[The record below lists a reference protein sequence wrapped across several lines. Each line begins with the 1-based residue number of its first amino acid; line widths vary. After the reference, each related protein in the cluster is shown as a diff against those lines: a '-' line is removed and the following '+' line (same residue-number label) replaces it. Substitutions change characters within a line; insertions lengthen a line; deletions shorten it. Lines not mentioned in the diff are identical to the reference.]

1 MPEKKA
7 GTAGKTAKAG
17 AGRKHSAGVGGR
29 RKNLWLD
36 TMVLPGAV
44 WLLLIRYLPMF
55 GIVLAFKNYK
65 AQRPN
70 TFWNNILKSKWV
82 GLDNFQFLKS
92 PDTAVMIRNTL
103 GYNILWIILGLI
115 ISVAFAVMMSELSN
129 RLMAKT
135 YQTMMFFPYFLSW
148 VVASYFVLAFLD
160 PTSGM
165 IPAMQKAGGGAVTNF
180 YHETRWWPLI
190 LTICNLW
197 KNIGYSSVLYLA
209 AITGI
214 DTTQYEA
221 AAVDGATKWQQVFHV
236 TLPNI
241 RTMIVILLIMNVGKI
256 FNADFGLFYNVPQ
269 NSGSLYPVTQVV
281 DTYVYRAYAN
291 THNIGMSSAA
301 GFLQS
306 AVGLVCI
313 VGANAVVRKIDPE
326 SSLF

>member
-1 MPEKKA
+1 MNNSELERAGGWRIRWSKSKK
-7 GTAGKTAKAG
+7 
-17 AGRKHSAGVGGR
+17 
-29 RKNLWLD
+29 NFWLT

-55 GIVLAFKNYK
+55 GVVIAFKNYR

-70 TFWNNILKSKWV
+70 TFWNNIFKSDWV
-82 GLDNFQFLKS
+82 GLKNFQFLKS
-92 PDTAVMIRNTL
+92 PDTAIMIRNTL
-103 GYNILWIILGLI
+103 GYNILWIILGLVI
-115 ISVAFAVMMSELSN
+115 AVAFAVMMSEISN
-129 RLMAKT
+129 RFVAKT
-135 YQTMMFFPYFLSW
+135 YQTLMFFPYFLSW

-165 IPAMQKAGGGAVTNF
+165 IPTLQKRMGMIPTNF
-180 YHETRWWPLI
+180 YHDTTYWPFI

-197 KNIGYSSVLYLA
+197 KNVGYSTVLYLA

-214 DTTQYEA
+214 DATQYEA
-221 AAVDGATKWQQVFHV
+221 AAVDGATKWQQVWNV

-241 RTMIVILLIMNVGKI
+241 RSMIVILLIMNVGKI

-269 NSGSLYPVTQVV
+269 NSGSLYPVTQVI

-291 THNIGMSSAA
+291 THNMGMSAAA
-301 GFLQS
+301 GLLQS
-306 AVGLVCI
+306 VVGFVCI
-313 VGANAVVRKIDPE
+313 VAANAVVRKLDAD

>member
-1 MPEKKA
+1 MSRV
-7 GTAGKTAKAG
+7 GLGGIT
-17 AGRKHSAGVGGR
+17 SAR
-29 RKNLWLD
+29 RKKNFWLT
-36 TMVLPGAV
+36 TMLLPGAI
-44 WLLLIRYLPMF
+44 WLLLLRYLPML
-55 GIVLAFKNYK
+55 GITIAFKNHRAFK
-65 AQRPN
+65 PN
-70 TFWNNILKSKWV
+70 TFWNNIIKSDWV
-82 GLDNFQFLKS
+82 GLKNFEFLKG

-103 GYNILWIILGLI
+103 GYNILWIVLGLI
-115 ISVAFAVMMSELSN
+115 ISVAFAVMMSELST
-129 RLMAKT
+129 RFIAKS

-165 IPAMQKAGGGAVTNF
+165 INAMEKASGSSVTNF
-180 YHETRWWPLI
+180 YHDTTWWPLI
-190 LTICNLW
+190 LTLCNLW
-197 KNIGYSSVLYLA
+197 KNVGYSTVLYLA

-221 AAVDGATKWQQVFHV
+221 AAIDGATKWQQVRYV

-241 RTMIVILLIMNVGKI
+241 RTMIIILLIMNVGKI

-281 DTYVYRAYAN
+281 DTFVYRAYAN
-291 THNIGMSSAA
+291 THNLGMSSAA

-313 VGANAVVRKIDPE
+313 VGTNAIVRKIDPD

>member
-1 MPEKKA
+1 MSRV
-7 GTAGKTAKAG
+7 GLGGIT
-17 AGRKHSAGVGGR
+17 SAR
-29 RKNLWLD
+29 RKKNFWLT
-36 TMVLPGAV
+36 TMLLPGAI
-44 WLLLIRYLPMF
+44 WLLLLRYLPML
-55 GIVLAFKNYK
+55 GITIAFKNYRAFK
-65 AQRPN
+65 PN
-70 TFWNNILKSKWV
+70 TFWNNIIKSDWV
-82 GLDNFQFLKS
+82 GLKNFEFLKGRI
-92 PDTAVMIRNTL
+92 V
-103 GYNILWIILGLI
+103 LGLI
-115 ISVAFAVMMSELSN
+115 ISVAAAAMKKELST
-129 RLMAKT
+129 RFIAKS

-165 IPAMQKAGGGAVTNF
+165 INAMEKASGSSVTNF
-180 YHETRWWPLI
+180 YHDTTWWPLI
-190 LTICNLW
+190 LTLCNLW
-197 KNIGYSSVLYLA
+197 KNVGYSTVLYLA

-221 AAVDGATKWQQVFHV
+221 AAIDGATKWQQVRYV

-241 RTMIVILLIMNVGKI
+241 RTMIIILLIMNVGKI

-281 DTYVYRAYAN
+281 DTFVYRAYAN
-291 THNIGMSSAA
+291 THNLGMSSAA

-313 VGANAVVRKIDPE
+313 VGTNAIVRKIDPD

>member
-1 MPEKKA
+1 MSEA
-7 GTAGKTAKAG
+7 LS
-17 AGRKHSAGVGGR
+17 RV
-29 RKNLWLD
+29 RKNGKKSAVRKKNFWLD
-36 TMVLPGAV
+36 TMVQPGAI
-44 WLLLIRYLPMF
+44 WLLVIRYLPMF

-70 TFWNNILKSKWV
+70 TFWNNIIKSDWV
-82 GLDNFQFLKS
+82 GLKNFEFLKS

-103 GYNILWIILGLI
+103 GYNILWILLGLVI
-115 ISVAFAVMMSELSN
+115 AVAFAVMMSELSA
-129 RLMAKT
+129 RFMAKT

-165 IPAMQKAGGGAVTNF
+165 IPALQKAAGGQASNF
-180 YHETRWWPLI
+180 YHETQWWPLI
-190 LTICNLW
+190 LTLCSMW

-221 AAVDGATKWQQVFHV
+221 AAVDGATKWQQVWHV

-241 RTMIVILLIMNVGKI
+241 RAMIVILLIMNVGKI

-306 AVGLVCI
+306 LVGLICI
-313 VGANAVVRKIDPE
+313 VGANTLVRKIDSD